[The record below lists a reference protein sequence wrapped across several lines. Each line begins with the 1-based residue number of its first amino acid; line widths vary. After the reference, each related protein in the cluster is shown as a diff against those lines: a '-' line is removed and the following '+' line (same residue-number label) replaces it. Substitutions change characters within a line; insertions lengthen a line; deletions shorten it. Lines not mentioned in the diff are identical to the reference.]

1 MRKEGKTSSK
11 QELLLR
17 IYFSSWIGNL
27 VLMSL
32 SHCRTDWL
40 KNKNVNFSTCWM
52 NVNLKLEGQ
61 FTIQRGVPQTSCQHL
76 PNLLI
81 SFHRRLQLGKT
92 WIKFSKLELLPA
104 FRKHFL
110 FTYSKFISLKFAL
123 QSKIKEIKKQQKGKT
138 FLYLDK
144 SKSKPCMHCTMFLEF
159 ALLLNYL
166 NLRGTKRRELPQ

>member
-1 MRKEGKTSSK
+1 MSVYNKRWTKNRFGLLNPFMRKEGKTSSK

-92 WIKFSKLELLPA
+92 WIKFSKLELLSA
-104 FRKHFL
+104 FRKHFFIHIFKIL
-110 FTYSKFISLKFAL
+110 FPQVCFTVKN
-123 QSKIKEIKKQQKGKT
+123 QGNQKAT
-138 FLYLDK
+138 
-144 SKSKPCMHCTMFLEF
+144 E
-159 ALLLNYL
+159 
-166 NLRGTKRRELPQ
+166 R